1 MIIRCLFHHCQ
12 YAYESFAMQE
22 DHIEDLQMFIQRTY
36 SDNSDQREKSHIRI
50 PALNADLL

>member
-12 YAYESFAMQE
+12 YAYVSFAMQE